1 MAVNYRGKKFY
12 NFRLQMLSKV
22 DPLVESLQQKEKEL
36 AEMRSVEGRSEEEM
50 IRDNENLVSMLQYFP
65 SLSPLMIRQ
74 NKLERLSLNV
84 SRVDQ

>member
-1 MAVNYRGKKFY
+1 
-12 NFRLQMLSKV
+12 MLSKV

-36 AEMRSVEGRSEEEM
+36 AEMRSMEGRSEEEM
-50 IRDNENLVSMLQYFP
+50 IRDNENLVSMPQYFP
-65 SLSPLMIRQ
+65 SPSPLMIRQ